1 MGSCVSSLQS
11 QNSGSAK
18 VDQMSSSVE
27 KSSMPPTPVKDN
39 TQTKFGETPT
49 VSFAYKSRVSPF
61 NSVSSNRNSISSNR
75 SFGGSKDEAFYD
87 TQAWLDSDCEDDFY
101 SVNGDFTPSRS
112 STPVHHA
119 AGTPRLSR
127 VFSPQVNRAVFEG
140 KIPIRNA
147 SNRSRGGTP
156 LRGSFSSTQPIG
168 ADVDSPNPIQSST
181 AKKSKKL
188 LDLFKE
194 SMRERGNIDLAI
206 PPLPPKSASRGS
218 SGLRYS
224 VSSSIDNDNPVV
236 DDKPPKLAH
245 RCFPRLA
252 RSRTFDATKKTSDSP
267 VPTTSLDDS
276 KA

>member
-101 SVNGDFTPSRS
+101 SVNG
-112 STPVHHA
+112 
-119 AGTPRLSR
+119 
-127 VFSPQVNRAVFEG
+127 
-140 KIPIRNA
+140 A